1 MTRRRF
7 LSVALFWIIPGAISA
22 LGILGIVHSWSGLPP
37 ALLWMRWWSAITAA
51 VCLSG
56 GWLAVW
62 YLRKAERP

>member
-22 LGILGIVHSWSGLPP
+22 LGILGIVHAWSELPP